1 MVCITKFEIHI
12 LIYVIILNYTVGT
25 DVITEVKVIAAAA
38 QLLYY
43 EDLNEELI
51 RSLAAN
57 LVKVIQT
64 SLQPVEPVM
73 TRSMG
78 EEGQFGMEG

>member
-1 MVCITKFEIHI
+1 MKYIYYIF
-12 LIYVIILNYTVGT
+12 IYVIILNYTVGT

-43 EDLNEELI
+43 EDLNEALI

>member
-1 MVCITKFEIHI
+1 MKYIYYIF
-12 LIYVIILNYTVGT
+12 IYVIILNYTVGT